1 MLVDNS
7 SAAFS
12 AGERLCLLTV
22 HAHPDDEASKGAATV
37 ARYSAEGIHTVLVS
51 CTGGEAGEVLNKALD
66 QPEVWA
72 NLARLRAAELAASVD
87 AIGYSACHLLGY
99 HDSGMPGT
107 DWNHRPDNF
116 HNAPL
121 DEAVGRLVTIIRSE
135 RPHVIIT
142 YPPAPPDFGH
152 PDHRRVHD
160 ISHAAFDAAGDASA
174 YPDTGAPWQP
184 LKLYYTRAQSMH
196 RLRIL
201 SPIYL
206 ARGEE
211 DPIAHWRQ
219 RRRERGL
226 PLDEEENIT
235 SLIEV
240 GPFLP
245 HRRAALLA
253 HRTQI
258 DPNSASWLRL
268 PDDVLREAYPWEE
281 YELVRSLVDCHSPE
295 GQMESDL
302 FAGIR
307 WTDTP
312 RASAHSDVARRP
324 GSVS

>member
-1 MLVDNS
+1 MATS
-7 SAAFS
+7 QWPSAPDGS
-12 AGERLCLLTV
+12 PGRLCLLTV

-37 ARYSAEGIHTVLVS
+37 ARYSSEGIRTVLVS

-72 NLARLRAAELAASVD
+72 NLAKLRAAELVASVE
-87 AIGYSACHLLGY
+87 AIGYSTCHLLGY

-107 DWNHRPDNF
+107 AWNERADNF
-116 HNAPL
+116 RNAPL
-121 DEAVGRLVTIIRSE
+121 EEAVGRLVAIIRAE
-135 RPHVIIT
+135 RPQVIVT
-142 YPPAPPDFGH
+142 YPPSPAEVGH
-152 PDHRRVHD
+152 PDHRRVHEV
-160 ISHAAFDAAGDASA
+160 SRVAFEAAGDGSA
-174 YPDTGAPWQP
+174 HPQAGPPWTP

-201 SPIYL
+201 SPHYL

-211 DPIAHWRQ
+211 DPIVRWQQ
-219 RRRERGL
+219 RRSERGL

-235 SLIEV
+235 TLIEV
-240 GPFLP
+240 GSFLS

-258 DPNSASWLRL
+258 DPSSASWLRL

-281 YELVRSLVDCHSPE
+281 YELVRSLVDSPVRE
-295 GQMESDL
+295 GEMESDL

-307 WTDTP
+307 
-312 RASAHSDVARRP
+312 
-324 GSVS
+324 